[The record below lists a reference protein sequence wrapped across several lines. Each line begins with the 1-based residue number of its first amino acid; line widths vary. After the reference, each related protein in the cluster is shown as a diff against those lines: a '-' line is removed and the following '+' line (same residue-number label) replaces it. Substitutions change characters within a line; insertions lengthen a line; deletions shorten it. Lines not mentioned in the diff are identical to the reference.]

1 MMVEVNRKWD
11 FDFDSG
17 FSEIITATLWD
28 NYGLFVE
35 KHGKTIHNGGCS
47 WVYPYVALCRMAP
60 KWLLTGITILDCLL
74 RYLISQTI
82 SNM

>member
-11 FDFDSG
+11 YDFDSG

-35 KHGKTIHNGGCS
+35 KYEIRMVKPSTLGVVLGYTPMWHYVEWPRHG
-47 WVYPYVALCRMAP
+47 
-60 KWLLTGITILDCLL
+60 CLL
-74 RYLISQTI
+74 G
-82 SNM
+82 